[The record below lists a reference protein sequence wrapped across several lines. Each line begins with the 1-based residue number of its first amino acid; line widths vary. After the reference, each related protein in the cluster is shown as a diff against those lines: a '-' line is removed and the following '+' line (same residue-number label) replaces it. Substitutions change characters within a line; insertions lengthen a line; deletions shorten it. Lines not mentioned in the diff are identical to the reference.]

1 MDLRINDYY
10 NAGSIY
16 ATGRIYNMTHTEASG
31 AVTPVPPVKKVLQVL
46 SGTPAAIYEVT
57 EKEDLKPT
65 YTINKMSKEQ
75 RASII
80 SQLTADQEN
89 RQNQLTNIVSSLMTG
104 QADTLAKTDDIW
116 KFLAKGNFTVTPEV
130 KAQAEKDIAEDGYWG
145 VKQTSQ
151 RLFDFASA
159 IAGDDEDM
167 MHKMEAA
174 MEKGFKQALG
184 AWGRDLPQISQD
196 TMEASRKLFADYYES
211 NKAVA
216 V

>member
-31 AVTPVPPVKKVLQVL
+31 AVTPVPPVKKVSQVL

-65 YTINKMSKEQ
+65 YTINKMSREQ
-75 RASII
+75 RASIL
-80 SQLTADQEN
+80 SQLKADQEN

-159 IAGDDEDM
+159 IAGDDENM
-167 MHKMEAA
+167 MRKMEAA

-184 AWGRDLPQISQD
+184 AWGRDLPKISQD

>member
-1 MDLRINDYY
+1 
-10 NAGSIY
+10 
-16 ATGRIYNMTHTEASG
+16 MTHTEASG
-31 AVTPVPPVKKVLQVL
+31 AVTPVTPVKKVSQVL
-46 SGTPAAIYEVT
+46 SGTPAAIYEVS

-65 YTINKMSKEQ
+65 YSINKMSREQ
-75 RASII
+75 RASIL
-80 SQLTADQEN
+80 SRLKADQEN
-89 RQNQLTNIVSSLMTG
+89 RQNQLTDIVSSLMTG
-104 QADTLAKTDDIW
+104 QAGTLAKTDDIW

-159 IAGDDEDM
+159 IAGDDENM
-167 MHKMEAA
+167 MRKMEEA

-196 TMEASRKLFADYYES
+196 TMQASRKLFADYYES

>member
-31 AVTPVPPVKKVLQVL
+31 AVTPVPPVKKVSQVL

-65 YTINKMSKEQ
+65 YTINKMSREQ
-75 RASII
+75 RASIL
-80 SQLTADQEN
+80 SQLKADQEN

-159 IAGDDEDM
+159 IAGDDENM
-167 MHKMEAA
+167 MRKMEAA

>member
-31 AVTPVPPVKKVLQVL
+31 AVTPVTPVKKVSQVL
-46 SGTPAAIYEVT
+46 SGTPAAIYEVS

-65 YTINKMSKEQ
+65 YSINKMSREQ
-75 RASII
+75 RASIL
-80 SQLTADQEN
+80 SRLKADQEN
-89 RQNQLTNIVSSLMTG
+89 RQNQLTDIVSSLMTG
-104 QADTLAKTDDIW
+104 QAGTLAKTDDIW

-159 IAGDDEDM
+159 IAGDDENM
-167 MHKMEAA
+167 MRKMEAA

-196 TMEASRKLFADYYES
+196 TMQASRKLFADYYES

>member
-31 AVTPVPPVKKVLQVL
+31 AVTPVPPVKKVSQVL
-46 SGTPAAIYEVT
+46 SGTPAAFYEVT

-65 YTINKMSKEQ
+65 YTINKMSREQ
-75 RASII
+75 RASIL
-80 SQLTADQEN
+80 SQLKADQEN

-159 IAGDDEDM
+159 IAGDDENM
-167 MHKMEAA
+167 MRKMEAA

-196 TMEASRKLFADYYES
+196 TMAASRKLFADYYES